1 MKTDYKNWVPKG
13 MIYGMLAG
21 SAGLAAVYL
30 GAYKLTENA
39 CKPVR
44 IGVRGIVGAG
54 LLGCGAMTA
63 WCVIAHNRFSYDG
76 KRQMSRQ
83 IRQIVGGNQQLCLS
97 QYHRRR

>member
-63 WCVIAHNRFSYDG
+63 WCVIAHNRFSYNG
-76 KRQMSRQ
+76 KRQMS
-83 IRQIVGGNQQLCLS
+83 RQIVGGNQQLCLS